1 MKKHFIAMIFASMLV
16 SPMAQAAGSYGGLSL
31 GQVQIDEIDTGNI
44 GIVFGNIAESG
55 FGYELFYSFTV
66 RDDKGFQDGA
76 EITAETDIIGL
87 FLAYQTPGDIYLK
100 AKLGYAFVSLK
111 FDAEDQ
117 GSTVEDQGSTSD
129 SAEDF
134 SFGLAAGTFIGDGAI
149 ELTYYRFADF
159 EEFDGNDID
168 KDVEML
174 NLTYFWTF

>member
-1 MKKHFIAMIFASMLV
+1 MKKHFIAMLFASMLV
-16 SPMAQAAGSYGGLSL
+16 SPVAQAAGTYGGLSL
-31 GQVQIDEIDTGNI
+31 GQVQIDEIDTGNL

-66 RDDKGFQDGA
+66 RADKETLNDT
-76 EITAETDIIGL
+76 ETTAETDIIGL

-111 FDAEDQ
+111 FDAENM
-117 GSTVEDQGSTSD
+117 GSTSD
-129 SAEDF
+129 TAEDF

-149 ELTYYRFADF
+149 ELSYYRFPDF
-159 EEFDGNDID
+159 EEFDGINID
-168 KDVEML
+168 EEVEML